1 MAKSNLNTAIS
12 VLTEISTLQ
21 KEAFKF
27 YYKTRHERKSNF
39 DFAVEKLKELKSVV
53 YGIEVLKKS
62 TNQGTKETLTA
73 GQSE

>member
-1 MAKSNLNTAIS
+1 MATPNLNTAIT

-21 KEAFKF
+21 KEAFRF
-27 YYKTRHERKSNF
+27 YFSKRHERKCNF
-39 DFAVEKLKELKSVV
+39 DFTMEKLKDLKSVV

-62 TNQGTKETLTA
+62 TNQDTKESLTA